1 MAAGIGT
8 TRGAIGKLL
17 WFCLEVFPSTTH
29 TEGLRQTGV
38 DPQRLTK
45 VVRKHRK
52 GKHAVCREDTRG
64 HRRAACLY
72 PGQSKSRVSFTG
84 VGNLTGTQG
93 KLLL

>member
-64 HRRAACLY
+64 HRRAAC
-72 PGQSKSRVSFTG
+72 QDSEWWAEESRMSFERT
-84 VGNLTGTQG
+84 GNLTGTE
-93 KLLL
+93 